1 MSSIGCYITVISHLR
16 YITRGKMDITGGRI
30 DIAVGRMDIAGAI

>member
-16 YITRGKMDITGGRI
+16 YITLGKMDITVGRI
-30 DIAVGRMDIAGAI
+30 DIAVCKMDIADAI